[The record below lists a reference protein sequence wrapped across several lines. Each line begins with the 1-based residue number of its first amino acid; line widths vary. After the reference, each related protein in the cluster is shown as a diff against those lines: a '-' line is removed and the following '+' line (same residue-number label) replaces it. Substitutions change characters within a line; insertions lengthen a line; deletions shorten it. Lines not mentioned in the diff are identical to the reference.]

1 MLFLYNRKERRNF
14 MFIDRAVIEVRSGK
28 GGDGAIAF
36 LHEKYV
42 AKYVFNVVTHYLSII
57 SEHLIFKTH
66 P

>member
-1 MLFLYNRKERRNF
+1 

-42 AKYVFNVVTHYLSII
+42 AKGNTVNMQKMLS
-57 SEHLIFKTH
+57 SMSQ
-66 P
+66 